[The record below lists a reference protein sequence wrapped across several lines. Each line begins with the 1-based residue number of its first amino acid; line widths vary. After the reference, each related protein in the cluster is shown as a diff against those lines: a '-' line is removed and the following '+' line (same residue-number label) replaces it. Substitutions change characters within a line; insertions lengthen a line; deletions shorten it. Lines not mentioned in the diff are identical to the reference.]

1 MCDEEYKQ
9 SDSLSEPDPC
19 QVLETAMD
27 AGHILLENG
36 AEIFRVKETMGR
48 ICRCFGVEY
57 DDFLVLSNGIFTMG
71 GSDGMTPFA
80 QIRYIP
86 NFGTRLDK
94 VVAVNQLSREIEKG
108 SYSLEMVNRRLEE
121 IRQMPGEKAYMQ
133 VLATGLESACF
144 CYMFGG
150 SMEDV
155 AAAFLAG
162 SLLYIYM
169 LKVGGPHRSRLVGHL
184 GGGMLLTF
192 LCIVCHNLGLGEHLD
207 LTIIGTIIPLV
218 PGVAFT
224 NGIRDIAD
232 GDYISGAVR
241 LLDAILVFTSVGIGV
256 GMMFMLYC
264 RLMGGVGLHL

>member
-1 MCDEEYKQ
+1 MYDEECRR
-9 SDSLSEPDPC
+9 SEALFEPEPC
-19 QVLETAMD
+19 QVLETAME

-36 AEIFRVKETMGR
+36 AEIFRVRETMGR
-48 ICRCFGVEY
+48 ICRYFGVEFK
-57 DDFLVLSNGIFTMG
+57 DFLVLSNGIFTMG
-71 GSDGMTPFA
+71 GSTGERLFA

-86 NFGTRLDK
+86 MNGTRLDK

-108 SYSLEMVNRRLEE
+108 SYSLEMVNRQLEE
-121 IRQMPGEKAYMQ
+121 IRQMPGEKFCMQ

-150 SMEDV
+150 GLVDG

-169 LKVGGPHRSRLVGHL
+169 QKAGGPHRSRLVSHII
-184 GGGMLLTF
+184 GGALLTF
-192 LCIVCHNLGLGEHLD
+192 LCIVCHSLGLGKNLD

-218 PGVAFT
+218 PGVPFT

-232 GDYISGAVR
+232 GDYISGVHCAVFHVLKSSHIQR
-241 LLDAILVFTSVGIGV
+241 S
-256 GMMFMLYC
+256 
-264 RLMGGVGLHL
+264 

>member
-1 MCDEEYKQ
+1 MCDEEYEQ
-9 SDSLSEPDPC
+9 SDSPSGPDPC
-19 QVLETAMD
+19 QVLETAME

-48 ICRCFGVEY
+48 ICWYFGVEF

-71 GSDGMTPFA
+71 GSDGEKPFA

-121 IRQMPGEKAYMQ
+121 IRHMPGEKACMQ

-150 SMEDV
+150 GGADV
-155 AAAFLAG
+155 AVAFLAG

-169 LKVGGPHRSRLVGHL
+169 LKVGGPHRSQLVGHI

-207 LTIIGTIIPLV
+207 LTIIGTIIPMV

-232 GDYISGAVR
+232 GDYISGIVR
-241 LLDAILVFTSVGIGV
+241 VLDAVLVFTSVGIGV
-256 GMMFMLYC
+256 GMMFMLY
-264 RLMGGVGLHL
+264 RRVMGGLLL